1 MNQGKFIQ
9 CFLSYE
15 NSDCQEDDKNLLKK
29 ISDIINH
36 ANKIG
41 QIEIIIEDNQ
51 YYIKCFVI
59 GAILLF
65 IFYKFFTILE
75 RI

>member
-1 MNQGKFIQ
+1 MCLIKGIKNSKCWKFLINTCKDINTTKRWMNQGKFIQ

-29 ISDIINH
+29 IGDIINH

-41 QIEIIIEDNQ
+41 QI
-51 YYIKCFVI
+51 
-59 GAILLF
+59 
-65 IFYKFFTILE
+65 
-75 RI
+75 